1 MAGEDDDEER
11 EQLSEI
17 VGPAYHDEGTPRS
30 QPLELHPA
38 PVLSQEISGSPEPLP
53 GESPVSGA
61 GGGSWRAG
69 APFEILSGSPQ
80 ALWMLGGT
88 SPLMAARLPGLRP
101 GTEANSRCRLVV
113 FSPRRRQWGPCYRA
127 SERSRRPAL
136 SVKPG
141 LPPSAA
147 SRSANDSAED
157 RGPAGALAA
166 QLSVRRPS
174 LPCAPLCNWG
184 PWAASTGSAESSI
197 AGLQQERRVYPV
209 QAAQGRAAVQ
219 GTARRLHPRLPSPW
233 PPPTLGE
240 PASDEEAAAE
250 ARTPAE
256 ERPWRGSWAPRV
268 RGPSGG
274 SGPEWAAGRPRGPC
288 ERGARAAGP
297 APSEGGA
304 QPRGLGLSQR
314 VSDGWSVNPCSP

>member
-1 MAGEDDDEER
+1 MTAPRTGR
-11 EQLSEI
+11 RS
-17 VGPAYHDEGTPRS
+17 GRPA
-30 QPLELHPA
+30 
-38 PVLSQEISGSPEPLP
+38 
-53 GESPVSGA
+53 
-61 GGGSWRAG
+61 
-69 APFEILSGSPQ
+69 
-80 ALWMLGGT
+80 
-88 SPLMAARLPGLRP
+88 
-101 GTEANSRCRLVV
+101 
-113 FSPRRRQWGPCYRA
+113 
-127 SERSRRPAL
+127 ERST
-136 SVKPG
+136 SF
-141 LPPSAA
+141 PPL
-147 SRSANDSAED
+147 R
-157 RGPAGALAA
+157 
-166 QLSVRRPS
+166 
-174 LPCAPLCNWG
+174 APLQLG
-184 PWAASTGSAESSI
+184 PLAASTGSAESSI

-219 GTARRLHPRLPSPW
+219 GTARRLHPRLPSPR

-274 SGPEWAAGRPRGPC
+274 SGPEWAAGRPRGPS

-314 VSDGWSVNPCSP
+314 GEHPETTMVFAVKGGKSCQAASSGF